1 MKNHWIGLWIICLIG
16 GLQACN
22 NAQRSGRDE
31 TAKEIVDSLSDT
43 SHRAQALTADVDL
56 NGDGKVFI
64 LSVANGGMM
73 EVEAAGIA
81 IKRTKNKLVKDFA
94 EQMLKDH
101 GAANAELKG
110 IADAKGLGIGK
121 FLPDEMAADLAK
133 LNGLEERA
141 FDLQYMRMMI
151 NDHQKTVELF
161 TSGTRLEDAE
171 LRAFAVK
178 TLPLIKG
185 HYQTAMAIG
194 KKMNI
199 SNANNGDDVLG
210 ISPGKVEGQ

>member
-1 MKNHWIGLWIICLIG
+1 MKNHWKCVLIICLIG

-22 NAQRSGRDE
+22 NAERSGRDE

-43 SHRAQALTADVDL
+43 SRRAQALTADVDL

-64 LSVANGGMM
+64 LSAANGGMM

-81 IKRTKNKLVKDFA
+81 IKRSKNKLVKDFA

-101 GAANAELKG
+101 RAANAELKG
-110 IADAKGLGIGK
+110 IADAKGLGLSTS
-121 FLPDEMAADLAK
+121 LPDELAAHLDK

-161 TSGTRLEDAE
+161 TSGTRLEDAR

-178 TLPLIKG
+178 TLPIIQG
-185 HYQTAMAIG
+185 HYQSAMAIG
-194 KKMNI
+194 KKLNI
-199 SNANNGDDVLG
+199 TNANNGDDVLG
-210 ISPGKVEGQ
+210 ISPAKVEDK

>member
-1 MKNHWIGLWIICLIG
+1 MKNHWKCVLIICLIA

-22 NAQRSGRDE
+22 NAERSGRDE
-31 TAKEIVDSLSDT
+31 TAKEMVDSLSDT
-43 SHRAQALTADVDL
+43 SRRAQALTADVDL

-64 LSVANGGMM
+64 LSAANGGMM

-101 GAANAELKG
+101 SAANAELKA
-110 IADAKGLGIGK
+110 IADAKGLGLGTS
-121 FLPDEMAADLAK
+121 LPDELAAHLAK
-133 LNGLEERA
+133 LNGLDERA

-161 TSGTRLEDAE
+161 TSGSRLEDAG

-178 TLPLIKG
+178 TLPVIRG
-185 HYQTAMAIG
+185 HYQSAMAIG
-194 KKMNI
+194 KKLNI
-199 SNANNGDDVLG
+199 TNANNGDDVLG
-210 ISPGKVEGQ
+210 ISPAKVEDK